1 MAPVGVLPASLSRLP
16 GCWRGDPH
24 RCDLQNGPRASQTSR
39 RQVMV
44 GSRLMRFILEVFLAL
59 VLTGGC
65 AFIEHPQYPVWA
77 HGQSPASVWAS
88 LPMRLLK
95 TIAAVGITS
104 FDQCIFGC
112 SAKKPTTLIHL
123 RLPQLRHAILSAGY
137 MGRCCH
143 PAASHES
150 LSGRDCEGCFKTA
163 RGKVYPQGLNRAI
176 ANAVIDYVQCT
187 FAPSNSQFLPTEFC
201 DLLVNDFVTDG
212 SVQPDFYS

>member
-1 MAPVGVLPASLSRLP
+1 
-16 GCWRGDPH
+16 
-24 RCDLQNGPRASQTSR
+24 
-39 RQVMV
+39 
-44 GSRLMRFILEVFLAL
+44 
-59 VLTGGC
+59 
-65 AFIEHPQYPVWA
+65 
-77 HGQSPASVWAS
+77 
-88 LPMRLLK
+88 
-95 TIAAVGITS
+95 
-104 FDQCIFGC
+104 
-112 SAKKPTTLIHL
+112 
-123 RLPQLRHAILSAGY
+123 